1 MISLLR
7 YVFSLGLCS
16 SLVLVTKTNDLY
28 SDTFRL
34 NDFSIRDNNSLI
46 LNITKMNKF
55 ICLKK
60 CLIISY
66 CLYVRYERNDCSL
79 YTKDAIKNNLNST
92 NVKTVYEKK
101 KFNFQEEEAGNSNQ
115 IESNGT
121 CLNSSEFWS
130 LKTNS
135 CKPCLSGFFKLSEI
149 PFLCYHSQTGLKT
162 FSGSKL
168 YCQSKG
174 GVLFRPKTQ
183 NERYLFVQKFPLKT
197 AFVDSQITIRGE
209 IYKWPDGK
217 IVSGFSSLEP
227 NNGQMFFSLM
237 ENSLIIGTNGLFS
250 DVSGNNNYD
259 LTICQYD

>member
-7 YVFSLGLCS
+7 FICTLGICS
-16 SLVLVTKTNDLY
+16 SLFIVTQANDSY

-34 NDFSIRDNNSLI
+34 KDFTIKDNNSLI
-46 LNITKMNKF
+46 LNITNRNKF
-55 ICLKK
+55 ICLQK
-60 CLIISY
+60 CLMISY
-66 CLYVRYERNDCSL
+66 CLYVQYERNNCSL
-79 YTKDAIKNNLNST
+79 YTQDALKNNLNST
-92 NVKTVYEKK
+92 SVKTVYEKK
-101 KFNFQEEEAGNSNQ
+101 KFNFQEGDTDNINQ

-135 CKPCLSGFFKLSEI
+135 CKPCISGFLKYSEI
-149 PFLCYHSQTGLKT
+149 SFLCYHIQTGLKN

-174 GVLFRPKTQ
+174 GILFRPKTQ

-197 AFVDSQITIRGE
+197 AFVDSQIKIRGE

-217 IVSGFSSLEP
+217 SVIGFSPLEP
-227 NNGQMFFSLM
+227 NYGPIFSLM
-237 ENSLIIGTNGLFS
+237 ENSLIISANGFFS